1 VIGRLQD
8 GAFMLDLRCLENES
22 AFVSQLEKL

>member
-8 GAFMLDLRCLENES
+8 GAFLLDLRGLEDEA
-22 AFVSQLEKL
+22 AFVAQLEKL